1 MNLTHHRYCIV
12 GQPRCGS
19 HHFESYI
26 YNTLIKNS
34 NATKLGEY
42 LHWWSGRFSR
52 FKLENG
58 NIIKTSVDKEVDLL
72 AEFQQRIEM
81 LKQNNV
87 DQPLVARLFFVDNML
102 VNFKS
107 LAELYANANF
117 KFIYIKRDLEQQII
131 SWYFSKD
138 ESKWSLSLFEN
149 QKIVDIELLKE
160 YVLEY
165 VKNQYYGEQWL
176 TNIQHDCIDYKDLS
190 DYPSEHFKMMPNDP
204 YDLILNK
211 NKVKDVFTNYLP
223 LVQRQLSSL
232 IC

>member
-19 HHFESYI
+19 HHVESYI
-26 YNTLIKNS
+26 YNTFIKNS

-52 FKLENG
+52 FKLANG

-165 VKNQYYGEQWL
+165 VKNQYYGERWL
-176 TNIQHDCIDYKDLS
+176 TNIQHDCIDYDDLS

-204 YDLILNK
+204 YNLIINK
-211 NKVKDVFTNYLP
+211 DEVKDVFINYLP